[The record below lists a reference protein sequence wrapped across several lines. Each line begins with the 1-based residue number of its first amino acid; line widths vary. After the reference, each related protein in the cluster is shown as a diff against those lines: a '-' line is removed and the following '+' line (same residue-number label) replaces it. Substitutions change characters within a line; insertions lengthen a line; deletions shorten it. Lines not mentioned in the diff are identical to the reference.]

1 MSFILSLI
9 NKFYLIKMLKKLNED
24 AVTFK
29 RLLQKRLSKKKI
41 YQLLELKKH
50 KISYWINHKIEI
62 RQKRR
67 KKLPQTYVKEICKM
81 AKDKT
86 TSKMG
91 SKKIANLI
99 NETLKK

>member
-50 KISYWINHKIEI
+50 KISYWINH
-62 RQKRR
+62 
-67 KKLPQTYVKEICKM
+67 
-81 AKDKT
+81 
-86 TSKMG
+86 
-91 SKKIANLI
+91 
-99 NETLKK
+99 